1 MDWKQY
7 EVEIGE
13 RLEDQYPEAKITLD
27 ARRIGVFSRTE
38 RQIDVLVE
46 QSIAGNKIDIV
57 VDGKYWNKKV
67 DVKAVEDFIGMLED
81 IGAHK
86 GLLISQK
93 GFTQAAYNRA
103 HFGPSDIE
111 LDILNFEE
119 LKAFQAHGAVPY
131 AEENAALLSAPFG
144 WIIDGKRNP
153 FGPAT
158 IYLQGR
164 TLKEALA
171 DHEWMYVQFWDRHK
185 AGHDL
190 NDLLNFQESRFARI
204 DRNYSIEY
212 RQTVKRTD
220 AKTALRIAKLK
231 IYPIAEYTGFI
242 EFPDFIFF
250 CVMFSPE
257 NRIKT
262 NVKKLENILKSVLPV
277 KIRQK

>member
-7 EVEIGE
+7 EIEISE
-13 RLEDQYPEAKITLD
+13 CLKIQYPDAKISLD
-27 ARRIGVFSRTE
+27 VRKIGTYSKTE
-38 RQIDVLVE
+38 RQIDVFVE
-46 QSIAGNKIDIV
+46 QCIAGNRIDTV

-67 DVKAVEDFIGMLED
+67 DVKAVEDFTGMLED

-86 GLLISQK
+86 GLLVSQK
-93 GFTQAAYNRA
+93 GFSEAAYNRA

-119 LKAFQAHGAVPY
+119 LKAFQAHGSIPY
-131 AEENAALLSAPFG
+131 AGESAALLSAPFG

-164 TLKEALA
+164 TLEEAMT

-185 AGHDL
+185 EGHDL
-190 NDLLNFQESRFARI
+190 DDLLKFQEDRFART
-204 DRNYSIEY
+204 DPDYSIEY
-212 RQTVKRTD
+212 PQTIKRTD
-220 AKTALRIAKLK
+220 AKTALRIVKLK
-231 IYPIAEYTGFI
+231 IYPVAEYTGFI
-242 EFPDFIFF
+242 EFSDFIFF

-262 NVKKLENILKSVLPV
+262 NVKKLENILKAALPI
-277 KIRQK
+277 KIQSK